1 MVLSYEYPIAK
12 QEISQEM
19 AVSPIYYAYCSIC
32 AILGLRLH
40 RNSQSRHNTN
50 IKSHQGC
57 QKFLHEA
64 FDRNGERMF
73 HTLKDLRSHVS
84 RSISREER
92 NIQKPSRTVGYLRS
106 EQRVGERR
114 VTRARFFPMLQ
125 EFRRAE
131 GLNAN
136 RTERNGCARWS

>member
-1 MVLSYEYPIAK
+1 MLNRKFHKKWQFHLFITHT
-12 QEISQEM
+12 
-19 AVSPIYYAYCSIC
+19 AVSVRYSGYECIGIHSRDTIQ
-32 AILGLRLH
+32 ILNHTRGV
-40 RNSQSRHNTN
+40 RNSSTKRFN
-50 IKSHQGC
+50 
-57 QKFLHEA
+57 
-64 FDRNGERMF
+64 RNGERMF
-73 HTLKDLRSHVS
+73 HTVKDLRSHVS

-136 RTERNGCARWS
+136 RTERNECARWS